1 MDDARDGNSNDY
13 DGRQV
18 TIYKSR
24 GSPRVDGVDVLTFP
38 GQYLSRPL
46 PGTPLHISRF
56 HPQFKLEHLPSTPV
70 EIMHRAYEAARAA
83 GLHFVYFGNLP
94 GNPYQDTVCPQ
105 CGQRVIRRSG
115 FRILANELQNGHCSS
130 NGRVMQRSTPASA

>member
-46 PGTPLHISRF
+46 PGTPLHMVLVTKQSPVVRKY
-56 HPQFKLEHLPSTPV
+56 FK
-70 EIMHRAYEAARAA
+70 
-83 GLHFVYFGNLP
+83 
-94 GNPYQDTVCPQ
+94 
-105 CGQRVIRRSG
+105 
-115 FRILANELQNGHCSS
+115 ANEVPEDAFLYHNIWLLRKAKKDLEYCSS
-130 NGRVMQRSTPASA
+130 FWSLAVKGLVFI